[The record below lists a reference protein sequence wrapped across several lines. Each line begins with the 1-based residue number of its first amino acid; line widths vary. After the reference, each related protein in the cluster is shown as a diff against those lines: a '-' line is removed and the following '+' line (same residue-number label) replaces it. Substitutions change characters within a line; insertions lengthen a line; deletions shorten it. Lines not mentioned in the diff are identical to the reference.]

1 VRRLSPKVTLALVA
15 VAAAATATVP
25 AISASG
31 GDTAPLTRAR
41 TTDLVVRAI
50 EAEKDALQALT
61 RGNPNAAERALR
73 RSMRA
78 LERAEAAARRLGL
91 PRVAAQLRQAINKD
105 ESALDELDDRRRTGR
120 ARAQI
125 NRAIVAK
132 DAAAETLTPGY
143 SNKPPVIES
152 FVADLRPPRTIY
164 RVSATDP
171 EKGRAAVAYDW
182 SKTHVSC
189 GTFAQQAVNPTAAVW
204 SHPNDDPFTPELDPG
219 TCPHG
224 ESSVHPGTVVVV
236 VSDEFWNCTI
246 TYETSADSGGLIHPN
261 APCVRKTP

>member
-1 VRRLSPKVTLALVA
+1 LSPKITLALL
-15 VAAAATATVP
+15 AAAATTVP

-31 GDTAPLTRAR
+31 GETAPLTRAQ
-41 TTDLVVRAI
+41 TTALVVRAI
-50 EAEKDALQALT
+50 EAEEDALQALT
-61 RGNPNAAERALR
+61 RGNPDRAERALR
-73 RSMRA
+73 RSSRA
-78 LERAEAAARRLGL
+78 LKRAEASARRLGL
-91 PRVAAQLRQAINKD
+91 PGVAAQLRQAINKD

-132 DAAAETLTPGY
+132 EAAAETLTPGY

-152 FVADLRPPRTIY
+152 FVADLRPPNTIY
-164 RVSATDP
+164 RAGATDP
-171 EKGRAAVAYDW
+171 EKGRPGVSYDW

-189 GTFAQQAVNPTAAVW
+189 GTFTQQAFNSNSAIW
-204 SHPNDDPFTPELDPG
+204 SHPNDDPLTPELDAG

-224 ESSVHPGTVVVV
+224 ETAVHPGTVVVV

-246 TYETSADSGGLIHPN
+246 TYETSADSGGVIHPD